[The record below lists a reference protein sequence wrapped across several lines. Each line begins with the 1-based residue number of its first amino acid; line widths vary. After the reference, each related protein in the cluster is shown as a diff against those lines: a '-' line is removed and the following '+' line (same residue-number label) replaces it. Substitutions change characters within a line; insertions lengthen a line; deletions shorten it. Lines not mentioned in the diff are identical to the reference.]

1 MHPLLR
7 NGAARGGLDQ
17 RQLPSSGRHLVWR
30 KPGSL
35 SALVGQKVQL
45 VVAMSDA
52 KLFSMELSCKKA
64 A

>member
-1 MHPLLR
+1 MELHVADLIKGSSL
-7 NGAARGGLDQ
+7 AATATWSGG
-17 RQLPSSGRHLVWR
+17 

>member
-1 MHPLLR
+1 MELHVADLIKGSSL
-7 NGAARGGLDQ
+7 AAAATWSGGKL
-17 RQLPSSGRHLVWR
+17 
-30 KPGSL
+30 GSL
-35 SALVGQKVQL
+35 SALAGQKVQL